1 VTRRLYYDDAYAL
14 EFRSRIVDH
23 VELDD
28 GARGVVL
35 DATAFYPTSGG
46 QMNDR
51 GELGGVSVVDVI
63 DQGSR
68 IVHVVE
74 GEAPAV
80 GTEVEGR
87 IDGVRRAHHRQ
98 QHTGQHVLSRVIED
112 GYGWPTLSSRLG
124 ETMNTLEI
132 EAKKMSPDMI
142 REIEDRT
149 NRVVWSGRDV
159 RVRYLEEGEAELQG
173 LRKKVDRAGP
183 VRVIEVEDVDRC
195 ACGGTHVANTSQI
208 GLVSIVGSEK
218 IRGGTRL
225 LFLCGERAVY
235 WRRERVEWLD
245 RTARH
250 LTTSMDL
257 VHETV
262 TRIQDETRE
271 RRKRM
276 EKMARELVRVNAPRW
291 RDSGEAVGALNVVL
305 RILDSDE
312 ALAAAEAIHE
322 VVAEG
327 PTVAAFVVAEG
338 RKRQVLLAA
347 NDELGLDCG
356 ALLRTVLE
364 NLGGRGG
371 GQPGFARGG
380 CAGTAPDAI
389 LDAIRAELGSDSD
402 Q

>member
-14 EFRSRIVDH
+14 EFRSRVVEH
-23 VELDD
+23 VELD
-28 GARGVVL
+28 GGTCGIVL
-35 DATAFYPTSGG
+35 DETAFYPTSGG

-51 GELGGVSVVDVI
+51 GAIAQIPVVDVI
-63 DQGSR
+63 DEGPR
-68 IVHVVE
+68 IVHVIE
-74 GEAPAV
+74 GEPPAV
-80 GTEVEGR
+80 GSEVEGC
-87 IDGVRRAHHRQ
+87 IDGMRRAHHRQ

-132 EAKKMSPDMI
+132 EAKEMPPELI

-159 RVRYLEEGEAELQG
+159 RVRYLEEAEAEREG

-183 VRVIEVEDVDRC
+183 MRVIEVDDVDRC
-195 ACGGTHVANTSQI
+195 ACGGTHVANTSEI

-218 IRGGTRL
+218 MRGGTRL
-225 LFLCGERAVY
+225 LFLCGERAVH

-250 LTTSMDL
+250 LTTGMDM

-262 TRIQDETRE
+262 TRLQDEARE

-276 EKMARELVRVNAPRW
+276 EKMSRELVRLNAPRW
-291 RDSGEAVGALNVVL
+291 RESGEAIGTLNVVL
-305 RILDSDE
+305 RVLDPDE
-312 ALAAAEAIHE
+312 ALAATEAIHE

-327 PTVAAFVVAEG
+327 PTVAAFVMKDG

-347 NDELGLDCG
+347 NDAAGLDCG

-380 CAGTAPDAI
+380 CAETAPEAI
-389 LDAIRAELGSDSD
+389 LDAVRNELGSDSD